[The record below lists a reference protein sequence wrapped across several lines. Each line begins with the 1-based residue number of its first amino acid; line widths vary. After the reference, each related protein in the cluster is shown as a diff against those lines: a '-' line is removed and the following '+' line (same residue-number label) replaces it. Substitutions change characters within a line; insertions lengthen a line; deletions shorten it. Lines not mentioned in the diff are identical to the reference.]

1 MGRPQGYQNLHSLP
15 RFLLGPILR
24 LLAALPLR
32 LLHGLGTV
40 LGWTL
45 YGISPTYRRN
55 LRANLAA
62 AGYTDA
68 RVKRAAI
75 AAAGQMLA
83 ETPVMWLRPQERVAA
98 LVKEVEGLDMALAA
112 RDRGRALLFL
122 TPHMGCFEIAAQYA
136 AQHLPITVLYRAPKV
151 AWLDPLMREGRGRGR
166 VRLVPADFTGVRE
179 LFAALKRREAAGFL
193 PDQVPGA
200 GEGDW
205 SEFFGR
211 LAYTATLAPK
221 LARRD
226 DVECFLAYAKRLPRG
241 AGYTITIRPYPKGSP
256 NENPTR
262 VLNRAL
268 ESLVRECPE
277 QYLWGYNRYKTP
289 AGAKPKPA

>member
-1 MGRPQGYQNLHSLP
+1 
-15 RFLLGPILR
+15 
-24 LLAALPLR
+24 
-32 LLHGLGTV
+32 
-40 LGWTL
+40 
-45 YGISPTYRRN
+45 
-55 LRANLAA
+55 
-62 AGYTDA
+62 
-68 RVKRAAI
+68 
-75 AAAGQMLA
+75 MLV
-83 ETPVMWLRPQERVAA
+83 ETPAMWLRPQEQVAA
-98 LVKEVEGLDMALAA
+98 LVKETEGLDLALAE

-166 VRLVPADFTGVRE
+166 IRLVPADFTGVRE

-200 GEGDW
+200 GEGEW
-205 SEFFGR
+205 QPFFGK

-221 LARRD
+221 LALRED
-226 DVECFLAYAKRLPRG
+226 IACFLAYAKRLPRG
-241 AGYTITIRPYPKGSP
+241 AGYTITIRPYPKGLA
-256 NENPTR
+256 NETPAR
-262 VLNRAL
+262 LLNRAL
-268 ESLVRECPE
+268 EDLVRECPE